1 MLYNE
6 NEFSI
11 EAFKRLS
18 DNNNLYKNIQRYE
31 RKHSTHIK
39 THTLN
44 TNAAAL
50 LQMKEAKIY
59 SSIPMKIIMKI

>member
-11 EAFKRLS
+11 EDFKRLS
-18 DNNNLYKNIQRYE
+18 DNNNLYK
-31 RKHSTHIK
+31 KHTMVQKYSTHIK

-59 SSIPMKIIMKI
+59 SSIPMKI